1 MENKK
6 YTDCAKDNIITKG
19 ERRHL
24 ENIGK
29 ERYTL
34 NSSCT
39 PDTYP
44 LKMEDCLNDLE
55 FASFIL
61 NGVMTGTP
69 RTITFYIIFL
79 ALNSSYCKYHK
90 YITKYNNI
98 LHLYQ
103 IQIAIENS
111 GQIFLRKVWE
121 ILFNGFCRM
130 CLCSR
135 TAEWLSISNHLVEE
149 PSRFAGKYTS
159 LREGT
164 QWQKAK

>member
-111 GQIFLRKVWE
+111 GQIFLRKV
-121 ILFNGFCRM
+121 
-130 CLCSR
+130 
-135 TAEWLSISNHLVEE
+135 
-149 PSRFAGKYTS
+149 
-159 LREGT
+159 
-164 QWQKAK
+164 